1 MSTMNRLG
9 TTARVGPT
17 TNRRTAG
24 VKPELGAEPL
34 PQLTELSP
42 QERRIV
48 ALISQE
54 YQTKEVA
61 RELGISSE
69 TVKTHLRR
77 VYAKLGVHSRAGLV
91 ARAYTRFQD

>member
-1 MSTMNRLG
+1 MGAPQTSHANPA
-9 TTARVGPT
+9 TASPVDGLVIS
-17 TNRRTAG
+17 G
-24 VKPELGAEPL
+24 PL

-48 ALISQE
+48 ALISLE

-61 RELGISSE
+61 RELGISGE

-77 VYAKLGVHSRAGLV
+77 VYAKLGVHTRAGLV
-91 ARAYTRFQD
+91 ARAYTRLFD

>member
-1 MSTMNRLG
+1 MSTQLRASTRAPSQKAG
-9 TTARVGPT
+9 PVGP
-17 TNRRTAG
+17 
-24 VKPELGAEPL
+24 AEPL
-34 PQLTELSP
+34 PQLKELSP

-61 RELGISSE
+61 RELGISGE

-91 ARAYTRFQD
+91 ARAYARFEE

>member
-1 MSTMNRLG
+1 MSSQLRSVVRQS
-9 TTARVGPT
+9 TAKNPL
-17 TNRRTAG
+17 A
-24 VKPELGAEPL
+24 PDAAEPL
-34 PQLTELSP
+34 PQLRELSP

-61 RELGISSE
+61 RELGISGE

-91 ARAYTRFQD
+91 ARAYARFEE